1 MIEWITSHWDEVLA
15 VYGGLV
21 AVCTIVVK
29 WTPTTKD
36 DELMGKIVNVLDK
49 FSTSKKAKK

>member
-1 MIEWITSHWDEVLA
+1 MDWIIEHWDEVLA

-21 AVCTIVVK
+21 AVCTIIVK

-36 DELMGKIVNVLDK
+36 DEVLGKIVKLLSK
-49 FSTSKKAKK
+49 FSVSKK

>member
-21 AVCTIVVK
+21 AVCTIIVK
-29 WTPTTKD
+29 WTPSTKD
-36 DELMGKIVNVLDK
+36 DELLGKIVNVLDK

>member
-1 MIEWITSHWDEVLA
+1 MIEWITAHWDEVLA

-21 AVCTIVVK
+21 AICTIVVK

-36 DELMGKIVNVLDK
+36 DELLGKIVKVLDK
-49 FSTSKKAKK
+49 FSTVNKK

>member
-29 WTPTTKD
+29 WTPSTKD
-36 DELMGKIVNVLDK
+36 DELLGKIVNVLDK